1 MSFLSNL
8 FGPPVPG
15 AAPQE
20 IQARLKAS
28 PAPFVLDVREPVEYR
43 SGHIAG
49 ARLIPLGEVPR
60 RLHEIPRDREIILIC
75 ASGHRSL
82 AAARTLVPAGY
93 KVLNL
98 QGGMLAWHRAKLPVT
113 KR

>member
-15 AAPQE
+15 ASPRD
-20 IQARLKAS
+20 IQARLNAG

-60 RLHEIPRDREIILIC
+60 RLNEIPRDREIILIC

-98 QGGMLAWHRAKLPVT
+98 QGGMLAWQRAGLPVT